1 MPPRSPA
8 ARRRFAL
15 VLALALGL
23 TLAPLAEIPTAQGA
37 EAADV
42 ASSAAAKAP
51 PTIDR
56 GLMLL
61 GCMSGLAIG
70 AVSVVL
76 PPASAWVAAGVMGGG
91 LGTMIVRAGFGCVYG
106 ALGGAVH
113 ARETGGAGHR
123 TGGRTGPALAHAD
136 GRPAAGGRRRRD
148 GAGSLQILES

>member
-106 ALGGAVH
+106 ALGGAVASL
-113 ARETGGAGHR
+113 ARALVRWIDAGWRSWKERPEPRPLAIEGAG
-123 TGGRTGPALAHAD
+123 
-136 GRPAAGGRRRRD
+136 
-148 GAGSLQILES
+148 GS